1 MGPRSK
7 HPTTGDLFRQPLV
20 DLINERH
27 PLVKLAELIDWS
39 IFETHWSVFFPSK
52 TGRPATPPRLVAGL
66 LYLQHT
72 FACSDEELVSAWVE
86 NPYWQHFCGETYFQ
100 HEPPIDPSS
109 LTRWRQRVGEE
120 GVEWLLTETI
130 EAAQR
135 GKIVKKQSFDKI
147 IVDTTVM
154 EKAVAYPTDSRLI
167 ERGRQHLVKLA
178 TTLGIRLRQNYNRQA
193 PRLAVQVGRYAHAK
207 QFRRMKATLKSL
219 RTLVGRVWRDI
230 NRKLDRQDETTVARA
245 EAILARVKRVLT
257 QKPKDKNKLYSL
269 HAPEVECI
277 SKGKA
282 RQPYEF
288 GVKVTVAT
296 THKEGLVV
304 GMRSMPGNPYDGHTL
319 PEAVEQVSI
328 LTDHVPKA
336 VFVDKGYRGVDVAGV
351 TIWRSGQKRGVTP
364 AIKKAI
370 LRRSA
375 IEPAIGHMKNDGRL
389 RRNWLKGSLG
399 DALHAVL
406 CGAGHNLRMILR
418 ALRLYLAILL
428 TGLWT
433 NNPRGRTQSTKS
445 FPVLVA

>member
-1 MGPRSK
+1 MGPKGK
-7 HPTTGDLFRQPLV
+7 HPTTGDLFRQPLLE
-20 DLINERH
+20 LINEKH
-27 PLVKLAELIDWS
+27 PLVRLAELIDWS
-39 IFETHWSVFFPSK
+39 IFETRWSAFFPSK

-72 FACSDEELVSAWVE
+72 FACSDEELVWAWVE

-130 EAAQR
+130 EAARR
-135 GKIVKKQSFDKI
+135 GKVVKKQSFDKI

-154 EKAVAYPTDSRLI
+154 EKAVAYPTDSRLL

-193 PRLAVQVGRYAHAK
+193 PRLALQVGRYAHAK
-207 QFRRMKATLKSL
+207 QFRRMKASLKSL

-230 NRKLDRQDETTVARA
+230 DRKLDRQDETTAARA

-328 LTDHVPKA
+328 LTDHLPKA
-336 VFVDKGYRGVDVAGV
+336 VFVDKGYRGIAVAGV
-351 TIWRSGQKRGVTP
+351 AIWLSGQKRGVTP

-370 LRRSA
+370 HRRSA

-418 ALRLYLAILL
+418 ALQLCFAFLLAKLSAQWSLNKPINQNSLL
-428 TGLWT
+428 
-433 NNPRGRTQSTKS
+433 P
-445 FPVLVA
+445 FAA

>member
-1 MGPRSK
+1 M
-7 HPTTGDLFRQPLV
+7 
-20 DLINERH
+20 
-27 PLVKLAELIDWS
+27 IDWS
-39 IFETHWSVFFPSK
+39 IFETRWSAFFPSK

-72 FACSDEELVSAWVE
+72 FACSDEELVWAWVE

-100 HEPPIDPSS
+100 NEPPIDPSS
-109 LTRWRQRVGEE
+109 LTRWRQRVGEK

-130 EAAQR
+130 EAARR
-135 GKIVKKQSFDKI
+135 GKVVKKQSFDKI

-154 EKAVAYPTDSRLI
+154 EKAVAYPTDSRLL

-207 QFRRMKATLKSL
+207 QLRRMKATLKSL
-219 RTLVGRVWRDI
+219 RSLISRVWRDI
-230 NRKLDRQDETTVARA
+230 DRKLDRQDEATAARA

-277 SKGKA
+277 TKGKA

-304 GMRSMPGNPYDGHTL
+304 GMRSMPGNHYDGHTL

-328 LTDHVPKA
+328 LTDHPPKA
-336 VFVDKGYRGVDVAGV
+336 VFVDKGYRGVAVAGV
-351 TIWRSGQKRGVTP
+351 AIWRSGQKRGVTP

-418 ALRLYLAILL
+418 ALRLCFAYLL
-428 TGLWT
+428 GCLWANDT
-433 NNPRGRTQSTKS
+433 RGGTQSTRS
-445 FPVLVA
+445 FPQLAA